1 MTNSREN
8 FESYGRYVVNSYLQD
23 HLTRLNKPVQSIYFT
38 QDVFDP
44 ADIIYSHP
52 NGTNIAVEVK
62 VRHSD
67 YPTYIYEESKD
78 SGLEKYRNQHYFILY
93 ANVVESNNMLYVW
106 NVTNPQKVKGV
117 SYNTITAP
125 STTYGLNPYIKEKD
139 VYYLPADSAFIK
151 EDVSTYINRYKE
163 LTNA

>member
-1 MTNSREN
+1 MTNSFTNSEN
-8 FESYGRYVVNSYLQD
+8 YGRYVVNSYLLD
-23 HLTRLNKPVQSIYFT
+23 HLTRLNKPVQSVYFT
-38 QDVFDP
+38 QDVYDP

-52 NGTNIAVEVK
+52 NGTNTAVEVK
-62 VRHSD
+62 VRHSE
-67 YPTYIYEESKD
+67 YPTYIYEETKND
-78 SGLEKYRNQHYFILY
+78 RLEKYRSQHYYILY
-93 ANVVESNNMLYVW
+93 ANVVEPNETLYVW

-125 STTYGLNPYIKEKD
+125 STTCGDNSYIKEKD

-151 EDVSTYINRYKE
+151 ADCSTYINRYKE